1 MVKYFLM
8 FAILSPLAAHAAEQ
22 KTIMP
27 DGAVS
32 IEDYE
37 QFDDEPFPR
46 VDPYQLEVE
55 SEIKKYKEDNP
66 CTFSDGL
73 ECYTQIDKTAKKL
86 FAPRGSSYYG
96 ERYYSNM
103 SVVEALNKM
112 SELKQLAMSSRWGSF
127 VELGRKPGEVSK
139 EDFEYEYKW
148 IGKNI
153 LDKSGKCKKKSDRY
167 GYKYSCSIK

>member
-73 ECYTQIDKTAKKL
+73 DATPRLIRRRKNYSHRGVPLTTGKGITQT
-86 FAPRGSSYYG
+86 
-96 ERYYSNM
+96 
-103 SVVEALNKM
+103 
-112 SELKQLAMSSRWGSF
+112 
-127 VELGRKPGEVSK
+127 
-139 EDFEYEYKW
+139 
-148 IGKNI
+148 
-153 LDKSGKCKKKSDRY
+153 
-167 GYKYSCSIK
+167 